1 MEILC
6 INNNNGIREN
16 KVLVVTTDGAVILKH
31 SVAVSNIKKKTNVLK
46 AFELAMFSLDECFR
60 FKI

>member
-1 MEILC
+1 METKSIMEILC

-31 SVAVSNIKKKTNVLK
+31 SVAWTN
-46 AFELAMFSLDECFR
+46 ALDLRNNKCPDR
-60 FKI
+60 R

>member
-1 MEILC
+1 METKSIKEILC

-31 SVAVSNIKKKTNVLK
+31 SVAASNI
-46 AFELAMFSLDECFR
+46 
-60 FKI
+60 